1 MTGSLRDS
9 RKPIFIHAKCQLLHI
24 LKLGQDI
31 TVTLKGSVVKSEM
44 GDNQDGKVNLNSEAI
59 RKQCLAK

>member
-1 MTGSLRDS
+1 MSNINTITLRVS
-9 RKPIFIHAKCQLLHI
+9 GKMHI
-24 LKLGQDI
+24 EDQLKLGQDI
-31 TVTLKGSVVKSEM
+31 TVTLKGSAVKSEM